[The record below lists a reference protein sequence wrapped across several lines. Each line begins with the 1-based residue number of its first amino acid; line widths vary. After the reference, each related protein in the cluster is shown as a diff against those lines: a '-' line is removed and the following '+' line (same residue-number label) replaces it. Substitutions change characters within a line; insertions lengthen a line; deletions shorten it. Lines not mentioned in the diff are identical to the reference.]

1 MTVARVLA
9 HQTDRRFLTDGGLE
23 TSLIFDDGLFLPH
36 FAAFHLLRFR
46 LGQTALVRYYGRYL
60 AIAQEAG
67 LGFILESPTWRANP
81 DWGGR
86 LQYSKADLAASHA
99 DAIALM
105 QTLRDRYEAPHTP
118 VLISGCV
125 GPRGDGTVA
134 TAAGCPDVA
143 ETYHDDQIAAMASA
157 GCDLVTAMTMTHVTE
172 AIGIARS
179 ATRRGL
185 PCVISFTVEA
195 DGRIPSGLT
204 LEQAIA
210 EVDAATAAAAAY
222 YMINCAHPSH
232 FMATLEGGPAWTR
245 RLGGVRANA
254 SRQSHADLSQAVELD
269 RGNADALAADYRA
282 LADKLPSLRVF
293 GGCCGTNHRH
303 VQAMA
308 TALTRSGRVEL
319 SVRRTARASSAEG
332 RGPRAAA
339 RPASPTNAHHRG
351 GASSAAALRTK
362 RDPRPTVASELHSIG
377 RLG

>member
-1 MTVARVLA
+1 MPAVRALP
-9 HQTDRRFLTDGGLE
+9 HQSDRRFLTDGGLE

-36 FAAFHLLRFR
+36 FAAFHALRFR
-46 LGQTALVRYYGRYL
+46 LGQTALARYYGRYL

-86 LQYSKADLAASHA
+86 LQYSKAELAASQR

-105 QTLRDRYEAPHTP
+105 HTLRDRYEAPRTP
-118 VLISGCV
+118 VLVSGCV
-125 GPRGDGTVA
+125 GPRGDDAG
-134 TAAGCPDVA
+134 AAMDPGVA
-143 ETYHDDQIAAMASA
+143 ETYHDEQIAAMASA
-157 GCDLVTAMTMTHVTE
+157 GCDLITGMTMTNVTE

-185 PCVISFTVEA
+185 PCVISFTVDA

-204 LEQAIA
+204 LAHAIA
-210 EVDAATAAAAAY
+210 EVDAATAPAPAY

-232 FMATLEGGPAWTR
+232 FMTMLQGGLAWTR

-254 SRQSHADLSQAVELD
+254 SRQSHAELSRAAELD
-269 RGNADALAADYRA
+269 RGDADTLAADYCV
-282 LADKLPSLRVF
+282 LARMLPGLRVF

-308 TALTRSGRVEL
+308 VALTVAGRAASGVRQVAEDRS
-319 SVRRTARASSAEG
+319 AAG
-332 RGPRAAA
+332 RGPKAVVRRGSPKHATLRSGIAAA
-339 RPASPTNAHHRG
+339 AVPG
-351 GASSAAALRTK
+351 TK
-362 RDPRPTVASELHSIG
+362 RVASTTAVSGLHSVG
-377 RLG
+377 